1 MSTSTLSKFTL
12 ASLLLATALLGQEFR
27 ATITGTVLDPSG
39 AGVPNASIEVRSS
52 ATSAPV
58 TAKTNDTGSYSVP
71 FLTPGTYS
79 VKIAAGGFKT
89 FTSEGVELHAGDKL
103 QVDARLQV
111 GALTETV
118 IVNASNELLQTAT
131 AAMGQAMSAEQVK
144 DLPLMG
150 RNTLLAA
157 TLSTGVYSGL
167 FAGQESQLGRP
178 FDGAAAQMSVGGLGS
193 AYQIYLNGIPNAPE
207 ERASAAIY
215 VGFVPSPDAV
225 EEVNVQT
232 NLYDAQYGHT
242 SGAVVN
248 TVLKGGTNS
257 LHGTAYE
264 FFRNDKLNANNFQS
278 NLAGAKRAI
287 MRWNQP
293 GFVIDGPVWI
303 PKVYNGKDK
312 TFFMVSGEI
321 VRNSNPTPLTAS
333 VPLAA
338 QHKGDFSQ
346 LIQSNGQPIL
356 IYDPATYTLTNG
368 QYLRQPFPN
377 NIIPANRISPVGQA
391 LINLYPLPNVA
402 GNAQGFNNYVNSP
415 NSQTDQ
421 YHSVSI
427 RIDHQINAN
436 NRITGT
442 AVTNQR
448 HQHFPDAGFPDP
460 AAVPPNGSYLHYR
473 NNHGASADWTATL
486 SPTTVLDVKYGF
498 IFHPFQLQYYGDNYD
513 LTKIGFSQT
522 FASQVPHST
531 FPGVNLSNG
540 YTSLQNDASQY
551 STTVDHSLSGT
562 LNKTVGKHTLKAG
575 GELFVMK
582 ANNITPISNVNAF
595 SFNAGFTQQNAQTGS
610 AAAGNPLASML
621 LGYASGGGVSYNIA
635 SAFQQIYYG
644 AFVQDSW
651 RVNDRFTLTLGLR
664 WDYEGPMSERYNRQ
678 NDGFDFNATN
688 PLQSQVTGLSL
699 KGGLLFTD
707 ANNRLPFKR
716 DLNNWG
722 PRIGGSYRLFKNT
735 VLRGGYGITYEPTF
749 QSGNANGFNSTT
761 GYIASNDANITPA
774 GNLVNPFPTGIIA
787 PVGRTLGLS
796 TLLGQG
802 FTFADPQRTI
812 PRVQQ
817 YSLGLQHQFPGQ
829 FVLEVSFAGND
840 ATELPV
846 SKGIN
851 ALPRQYYALPGST
864 PLLTSAALVAQ
875 VPNPMAGLLPGSS
888 LNNGT
893 IAFQSLQVPFPEFG
907 GITEQYRPLGQSLY
921 NSMQVAGEKR
931 FSHGLQARLSFTW
944 DKIMQ
949 ETGYLND
956 QDDWTNIRRSQAGEP
971 SKILTLATTYELPW
985 FAKGTGWKRQ
995 LFGGWE
1001 MNAVVRYFNGNL
1013 VGAPGAYSTGVN
1025 PQITDGQSYQ
1035 QWFNTCSLSAAGVR
1049 QNCTSASEPVAFMGL
1064 PSNTLNTLG
1073 PVLPGIRT
1081 QIPVNVD
1088 FAIFKSFSL
1097 TEKAKMQLR
1106 ANAYNLGNTPQFG
1119 GPNTSFGSA
1128 NFGVI
1133 TLSQVNDPRIVEVAL
1148 KLWF

>member
-1 MSTSTLSKFTL
+1 
-12 ASLLLATALLGQEFR
+12 
-27 ATITGTVLDPSG
+27 
-39 AGVPNASIEVRSS
+39 
-52 ATSAPV
+52 
-58 TAKTNDTGSYSVP
+58 
-71 FLTPGTYS
+71 
-79 VKIAAGGFKT
+79 
-89 FTSEGVELHAGDKL
+89 
-103 QVDARLQV
+103 
-111 GALTETV
+111 
-118 IVNASNELLQTAT
+118 
-131 AAMGQAMSAEQVK
+131 
-144 DLPLMG
+144 
-150 RNTLLAA
+150 
-157 TLSTGVYSGL
+157 
-167 FAGQESQLGRP
+167 
-178 FDGAAAQMSVGGLGS
+178 MSVGGLGS
-193 AYQIYLNGIPNAPE
+193 GYQIYLNGIPNAPE

-242 SGAVVN
+242 SGAVIN

-278 NLAGAKRAI
+278 NLASAKRAV

-293 GFVIDGPVWI
+293 GFVLDGPVWI
-303 PKVYNGKDK
+303 PKVYNGKNK
-312 TFFMVSGEI
+312 TFFMASWEI
-321 VRNSNPTPLTAS
+321 VRNSNPTPLVAS
-333 VPLAA
+333 VPTAA
-338 QHKGDFSQ
+338 QRKGDFSQ
-346 LIQSNGQPIL
+346 LVQSNGQPIL
-356 IYDPATYTLTNG
+356 IYDPLTTTLTNG
-368 QYLRQPFPN
+368 QYLRQPFTG
-377 NIIPANRISPVGQA
+377 NIIPPNRISPVGQA
-391 LINLYPLPNVA
+391 LLNLYPLPNVA
-402 GNAQGFNNYVNSP
+402 GTAQGFNNYANSP

-421 YHSVSI
+421 YHSVSV
-427 RIDHQINAN
+427 RLDHQINAS

-442 AVTNQR
+442 AITNQR
-448 HQHFPDAGFPDP
+448 HQNFPDAGFPDP

-473 NNHGASADWTATL
+473 NNHGASADWTSIL
-486 SPTTVLDVKYGF
+486 SPTMVLDVKYGF

-513 LTKIGFSQT
+513 LTKIGFSQQ

-540 YTSLQNDASQY
+540 YTNLQNDASQY

-562 LNKTVGKHTLKAG
+562 LNKTVGKHTIKVGA
-575 GELFVMK
+575 ELFVMK
-582 ANNITPISNVNAF
+582 ANNITPVSNVNAF

-610 AAAGNPLASML
+610 AAAGNPLATML
-621 LGYASGGGVSYNIA
+621 LGYANGGGVSYNIA

-678 NDGFDFNATN
+678 NAGFDANATN
-688 PLQSQVTGLSL
+688 PLQSQVAGLTL

-707 ANNRLPFKR
+707 ANHRLPYIR

-735 VLRGGYGITYEPTF
+735 VLRGGYGITYSPTF

-761 GYIASNDANITPA
+761 GYITSNDQNLTPI
-774 GNLVNPFPTGIIA
+774 GNLVNPFPAGIIP

-802 FTFADPQRTI
+802 FNFADPQRTI

-817 YSLGLQHQFPGQ
+817 YSLGLQHQLPGQ
-829 FVLEVSFAGND
+829 FVLEVSFAGNY

-851 ALPRQYYALPGST
+851 FLPRQFYVLPGGT
-864 PLLTSAALVAQ
+864 PPVSSAALVAQ
-875 VPNPMAGLLPGSS
+875 VTNPLAGLLAGSG
-888 LNNGT
+888 LNNPT
-893 IAFQSLQVPFPEFG
+893 IAFQSLQVPYPQFG
-907 GITEQYRPLGQSLY
+907 GITEQNRPLGQSLY
-921 NSMQVAGEKR
+921 NSMQVSGEKR

-956 QDDWTNIRRSQAGEP
+956 QNDWSDLRRSQANEP
-971 SKILTLATTYELPW
+971 SKILTLVTTYTLPW
-985 FAKGTGWKRQ
+985 FAQGTGWKHQ

-1001 MNAVVRYFNGNL
+1001 MNAVMRYLNGVL
-1013 VGAPGAYSTGVN
+1013 VNAPGAYSTGVN
-1025 PQITDGQSYQ
+1025 PQLAGGRNYQ
-1035 QWFNTCSLSAAGVR
+1035 NFFNTCSLSAAGVR
-1049 QNCTSASEPVAFMGL
+1049 QNCDTATEPVAFIGL
-1064 PSNTLNTLG
+1064 PPNTLNTLG

-1081 QIPVNVD
+1081 EIPVNVD
-1088 FAIFKSFSL
+1088 FAIFKSFSI
-1097 TEKAKMQLR
+1097 TEKTKMQFR

-1128 NFGVI
+1128 NFGFI
-1133 TLSQVNDPRIVEVAL
+1133 TLSQVNDPRIVELGL
-1148 KLWF
+1148 KVWF